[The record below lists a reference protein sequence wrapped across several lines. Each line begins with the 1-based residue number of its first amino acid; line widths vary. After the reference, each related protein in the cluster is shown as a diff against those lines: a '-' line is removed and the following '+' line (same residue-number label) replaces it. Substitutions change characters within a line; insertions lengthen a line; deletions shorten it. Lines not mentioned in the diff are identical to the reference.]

1 MADSS
6 SASDGAAARSAPAL
20 KRLHL
25 GSTSDEFE
33 MWKLRFMST
42 CIQSKQELYVF
53 FGSFSDASTDG
64 EAEGDSSSKE
74 GVPSAD
80 TEVKRIE
87 AFITKNKT
95 NIALARLFSA
105 HLIAQLAD
113 NVLQRFRTQLDIT
126 LKGPV
131 LYARLS
137 EFWAT
142 STKATQPSNEERLLA
157 MLAKPLQASDAVSA
171 DAFLREIQEILHQQS
186 TNIRPF
192 VERLLLHHVL
202 QQLSARRDAFPWS
215 STIVATYLDALRSD
229 AVRKDPL
236 SAIPETTS
244 LAAVSEQIRV
254 HVNAAHAAAQARNT
268 MSTSSSRCT
277 FCGRTGH
284 SASRC
289 FDAHPELKKPGKSHK
304 AAVVQATFA
313 EPVDTPEYTYDGVP
327 DPW

>member
-1 MADSS
+1 
-6 SASDGAAARSAPAL
+6 
-20 KRLHL
+20 
-25 GSTSDEFE
+25 

-42 CIQSKQELYVF
+42 CIQAKPELHVF
-53 FGSFSDASTDG
+53 FGSPEEEAAEATPAPAARASAPPAATP
-64 EAEGDSSSKE
+64 A
-74 GVPSAD
+74 VPASNP
-80 TEVKRIE
+80 EEKIE
-87 AFITKNKT
+87 SFIVKNKT
-95 NIALARLFSA
+95 NTALARLFSA

-113 NVLQRFRTQLDIT
+113 NVLQRFRSQLDIT

-131 LYARLS
+131 LYHRLS

-157 MLAKPLQASDAVSA
+157 MLAKPLQAPDALSV
-171 DAFLREIQEILHQQS
+171 DAFLREIQEILHQQPS
-186 TNIRPF
+186 ATIRPF

-215 STIVATYLDALRSD
+215 STIVATFLDALRSD

-236 SAIPETTS
+236 AAISETSS
-244 LAAVSEQIRV
+244 LQAASEQIRV

-268 MSTSSSRCT
+268 MSTSSTRCT

-284 SASRC
+284 SATRC

-304 AAVVQATFA
+304 GAVVQAAVA
-313 EPVDTPEYTYDGVP
+313 EPTMLRFSDAPEYSYDGV
-327 DPW
+327 DWD